1 MFLMCD
7 PYLATDPAK
16 PDMFIISGLGATDV
30 NSPARVNGDGSVDLH
45 FDLTGTADGTY
56 TVTVKASLKGS
67 ASEGSASFTFT
78 LPPVPP
84 LVPGVP
90 QNVRLSDV

>member
-1 MFLMCD
+1 MFLTAD

-16 PDMFIISGLGATDV
+16 PDSFLISGLPLPVT
-30 NSPARVNGDGSVDLH
+30 SPAVVNADGSVELH

-56 TVTVKASLKGS
+56 TVTVEASLKGVVS
-67 ASEGSASFTFT
+67 AGSAAFTFT
-78 LPPVPP
+78 LPVAPP

-90 QNVRLSDV
+90 QNVRLSAV